1 MTKNNACLLF
11 TCQLGRGIDRLHHH
25 NDIPGEMTKP
35 SDDRVF
41 DNPTYPYPTPRTN
54 NDGDSRLNNTSSEP
68 RSREGSTSD
77 NDNKDNKSRRRRTAF
92 TSVQL
97 KCLEETFQANKYLTT
112 MERDRLA
119 RALNLSKKQVSI
131 TDPCPETR

>member
-1 MTKNNACLLF
+1 LITF
-11 TCQLGRGIDRLHHH
+11 FYLGSGRDRLHHH
-25 NDIPGEMTKP
+25 NDIPDEVTKP
-35 SDDRVF
+35 SDNHAF
-41 DNPTYPYPTPRTN
+41 DTTYPYNQHTSSNDDTN
-54 NDGDSRLNNTSSEP
+54 SNTSSDVNNNTNNES

-77 NDNKDNKSRRRRTAF
+77 SDSKDNKSRRRRTAF

-119 RALNLSKKQVSI
+119 RALNLSKKQVSS
-131 TDPCPETR
+131 TDFKTVA